1 LEERSIDYSQLLVS
15 LKASDLDAFDTLY
28 LHTREKLFAYS
39 FSILKDEA
47 AAQDLVQDFFI
58 DLWKNKLFL
67 NIHSGLI
74 GYLMKAVRNRSLDH
88 IKKEQHRKKQQK
100 DYEEL
105 EIQKVVEKDK
115 FVIQEM
121 GQELNAALSKLSPM
135 QGKVFQ
141 LHYIEKLS
149 YKEISEQL
157 HISPATISN
166 HISGA
171 LKILR
176 QELKKN

>member
-1 LEERSIDYSQLLVS
+1 MGKGSIDYSQLLRA
-15 LKASDLDAFDTLY
+15 LKAFDLDAFDMLY
-28 LHTREKLFAYS
+28 LNTREKLFTYS
-39 FSILKDEA
+39 FSILKDET

-58 DLWKNKLFL
+58 DFWENKLFL
-67 NIHSGLI
+67 NINTGLI
-74 GYLMKAVRNRSLDH
+74 GYLMRSVRNRSVDY
-88 IKKEQHRKKQQK
+88 IKKEQHRKRQQK

-105 EIQKVVEKDK
+105 EAQKVEVNDK
-115 FVIQEM
+115 IAIQEM
-121 GQELNAALSKLSPM
+121 GQELNTALSKLSPM

-149 YKEISEQL
+149 YKEIAEQL